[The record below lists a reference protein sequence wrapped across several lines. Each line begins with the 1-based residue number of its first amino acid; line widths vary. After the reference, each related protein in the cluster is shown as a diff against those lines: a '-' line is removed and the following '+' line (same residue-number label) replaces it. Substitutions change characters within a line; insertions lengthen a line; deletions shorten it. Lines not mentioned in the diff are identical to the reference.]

1 MPLGAGDIDA
11 AGLQRLAKR
20 FECRAVELRQLVEK
34 KNALMG
40 KRNFSWTCARSAAD
54 ESRQRGR
61 MMRVAEWPLAGQL
74 TAAQSARDRL
84 DHAEL
89 ERLTGFERRQ
99 NSRKPRC

>member
-1 MPLGAGDIDA
+1 
-11 AGLQRLAKR
+11 
-20 FECRAVELRQLVEK
+20 
-34 KNALMG
+34 
-40 KRNFSWTCARSAAD
+40 
-54 ESRQRGR
+54 
-61 MMRVAEWPLAGQL
+61 MRVAEWPLAGQL